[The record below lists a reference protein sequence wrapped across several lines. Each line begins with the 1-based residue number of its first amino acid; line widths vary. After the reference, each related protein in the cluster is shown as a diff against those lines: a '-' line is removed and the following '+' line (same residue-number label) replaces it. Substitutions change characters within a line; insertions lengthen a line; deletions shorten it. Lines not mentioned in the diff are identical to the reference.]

1 MKSNYDIL
9 GNHIRLIDVRNSRLV
24 TTEVLGINID
34 KFFMPSVAN
43 VIGTDLSKYKLVTKG
58 KFACNPMHVGR
69 DERLPIALYEDDN
82 PAIVSPAYFV
92 FEIIDNSILDENF
105 LMMWFRRPEFD
116 RACWLHTDGSVRGGI
131 TWEDI
136 CRLELPLPDIEKQKN
151 IVKAY
156 KTIDDRIELKKQ
168 INSNLRELATIKF
181 FNTIRYCYHD
191 DCDCQ
196 ETEIGRYPSHW
207 EISSLGEVVET
218 IIDHRGLT
226 PTKLGSEW
234 SEDGIIALSAKSVKN
249 HELVNLDIANHVD
262 EELYE
267 RWMPQKLQSQDIL
280 MTSEAPL
287 GEFYYLADFSEYC
300 LSQRLFAIRAN
311 KNVIEPT
318 LLYFQL
324 TDTIGKHQIDIR
336 KTGTTVTGIRQSEL
350 VQIPIVIP
358 PNYIQKNFA
367 RFCEP
372 IMLNIEKNLDE
383 IIFLHK
389 LQAMIL
395 TQLSNC

>member
-151 IVKAY
+151 IVRAY
-156 KTIDDRIELKKQ
+156 KTINDRIELKKKINDNLEATLKAAFVKLYQELDEECSVPLNMLCSLASSKRVFADDYVTDGVPFYRGKEVTQKRNGEPISDPLFISHTHFLTLKKNYGIPMCGDILITAVGTIGNSYLVQNEEFYFKDGNIIWLKNFVEPDINYYIYDYMQTSIFQRKLEGICIGSTQTALTIVALSNIKIKMPQANEMTSYCQNSKAIRNAIQ
-168 INSNLRELATIKF
+168 INNR
-181 FNTIRYCYHD
+181 
-191 DCDCQ
+191 
-196 ETEIGRYPSHW
+196 
-207 EISSLGEVVET
+207 
-218 IIDHRGLT
+218 
-226 PTKLGSEW
+226 
-234 SEDGIIALSAKSVKN
+234 
-249 HELVNLDIANHVD
+249 
-262 EELYE
+262 
-267 RWMPQKLQSQDIL
+267 
-280 MTSEAPL
+280 
-287 GEFYYLADFSEYC
+287 
-300 LSQRLFAIRAN
+300 
-311 KNVIEPT
+311 
-318 LLYFQL
+318 
-324 TDTIGKHQIDIR
+324 
-336 KTGTTVTGIRQSEL
+336 
-350 VQIPIVIP
+350 
-358 PNYIQKNFA
+358 
-367 RFCEP
+367 
-372 IMLNIEKNLDE
+372 E
-383 IIFLHK
+383 IIR
-389 LQAMIL
+389 L
-395 TQLSNC
+395 TQMTQSMLVSLSR